1 MYVSTG
7 RFRMVHAKRGRLGGS
22 YGNAIRKNQELETFD
37 GDRRHMRLYGL
48 LVIGGIYETT
58 K

>member
-1 MYVSTG
+1 
-7 RFRMVHAKRGRLGGS
+7 MVHAKRWRLGGS
-22 YGNAIRKNQELETFD
+22 YGNAIRKNQELETFN
-37 GDRRHMRLYGL
+37 GNRRHVRLHSV